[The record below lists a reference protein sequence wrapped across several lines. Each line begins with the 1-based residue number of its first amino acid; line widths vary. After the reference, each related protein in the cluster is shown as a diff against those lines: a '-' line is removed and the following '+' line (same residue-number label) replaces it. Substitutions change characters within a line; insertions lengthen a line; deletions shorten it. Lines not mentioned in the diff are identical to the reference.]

1 MFLQRF
7 CFYKSQLPA
16 FRVFSSFH
24 VLPVRRSLFRNQT
37 RNMGQSFSNSTSI
50 THVIFDFDGVMI
62 DSELQYSKAMQKCLK
77 PHGKTLT
84 LEQKLNLMG
93 RKKSDAIRGLLEMH
107 NLDKVV
113 SLAEMLNV
121 YNSFLDNLLEDCP
134 ILPGVERLVN
144 HLHRHKIPL
153 AICTGS
159 DAEEFELKTRKNL
172 GRWLEIIPIRVLAGS
187 DVDVKR
193 GKPDPDPY
201 LVTMKRFVNPPASA
215 ANCLVFED
223 SINGAHS
230 ALNAGMR
237 CILIPQKQFSCEAT
251 ERAIAD
257 LRPRL
262 SAVLTSMK
270 EFCPEEF
277 GLPAFSSE

>member
-1 MFLQRF
+1 
-7 CFYKSQLPA
+7 
-16 FRVFSSFH
+16 
-24 VLPVRRSLFRNQT
+24 
-37 RNMGQSFSNSTSI
+37 MGQIFSNSTPI

-93 RKKSDAIRGLLEMH
+93 QKKSDAIRGLLEMN

-113 SLAEMLNV
+113 QFAEMLNV

-144 HLHRHKIPL
+144 HLHRHNIPM

-159 DAEEFELKTRKNL
+159 DTEEFELKTRKNL
-172 GRWLEIIPIRVLAGS
+172 GRWLGSIPIRVLAGS
-187 DVDVKR
+187 DVEVNGTPNR
-193 GKPDPDPY
+193 EPY
-201 LVTMKRFVNPPASA
+201 LVAMKRFVNPPASA

-237 CILIPQKQFSCEAT
+237 CILIPQKQFSCKAT
-251 ERAIAD
+251 ERAIED

-270 EFCPEEF
+270 EFRPEEF